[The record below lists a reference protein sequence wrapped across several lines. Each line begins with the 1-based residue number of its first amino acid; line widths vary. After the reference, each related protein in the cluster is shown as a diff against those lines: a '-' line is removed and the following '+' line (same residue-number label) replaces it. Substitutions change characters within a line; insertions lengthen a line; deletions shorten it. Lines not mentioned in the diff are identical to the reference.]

1 MRCVLLGLCVVALG
15 MTAMAQEPAWEDI
28 SGGET
33 LKGWTPLGGEWT
45 WEDGAIVGRLTKT
58 PEQMDQ
64 QINAWLMYEREYADF
79 ELEYEYRTPKPTNGG
94 MQFRTH
100 WLPKTPLAEG
110 VTPDK
115 AVKDAY
121 GYQANVEQRTRL
133 GSGKLIDEN
142 GRGTLAESNMDAAKT
157 LSQKGWNTMKIIA
170 HGPSIEIL
178 LNGVR
183 ANKIE
188 DEKYLKG
195 YFLLQV
201 RADEKAEKVTEVQ
214 YRNIRIRDYGR
225 EGEWRVLFDGKSLDG
240 WKKWG
245 SEKWDVEDGVIYGR
259 SGPKKSEGYLATE
272 EQWKDFR
279 VRGTFKMLGDGNFGL
294 FYHSTIKLREDG
306 YPLIA
311 GVQGEVEPAYP
322 TKSAWLYE
330 SYQRGWL
337 IEPDTNTP
345 GGMALRSNEWNEIE
359 ISSQTEEGGQY
370 IRTWLNGVQVMDFHD
385 KDPRLSEGS
394 FALQLH
400 TGGVDG
406 IAWKDLYVAK

>member
-142 GRGTLAESNMDAAKT
+142 GRGTLAESQHGRRQDPFP
-157 LSQKGWNTMKIIA
+157 KGLEHDEN
-170 HGPSIEIL
+170 H
-178 LNGVR
+178 R
-183 ANKIE
+183 A
-188 DEKYLKG
+188 
-195 YFLLQV
+195 
-201 RADEKAEKVTEVQ
+201 RP
-214 YRNIRIRDYGR
+214 
-225 EGEWRVLFDGKSLDG
+225 FD
-240 WKKWG
+240 
-245 SEKWDVEDGVIYGR
+245 
-259 SGPKKSEGYLATE
+259 
-272 EQWKDFR
+272 
-279 VRGTFKMLGDGNFGL
+279 
-294 FYHSTIKLREDG
+294 
-306 YPLIA
+306 
-311 GVQGEVEPAYP
+311 
-322 TKSAWLYE
+322 
-330 SYQRGWL
+330 
-337 IEPDTNTP
+337 
-345 GGMALRSNEWNEIE
+345 
-359 ISSQTEEGGQY
+359 
-370 IRTWLNGVQVMDFHD
+370 
-385 KDPRLSEGS
+385 
-394 FALQLH
+394 
-400 TGGVDG
+400 
-406 IAWKDLYVAK
+406 